1 MSSSYANKKGNE
13 YYANHSIEQ
22 KLVRVIANS
31 TDKRYYLFRNVLSSA
46 SVRECLKVVAEI
58 SHRHLSSIEQGG
70 RKFDATAESPNSRNL
85 QEIVRASD
93 VFFQQ
98 RRSKSATT
106 KQQQEEMKL
115 PTFYLTVAAKLGI
128 KNARLGPTER
138 LIVHDPSLKV
148 CYLFFYND

>member
-31 TDKRYYLFRNVLSSA
+31 TDERYYLFRNVLSTA
-46 SVRECLKVVAEI
+46 SVRECLNVVAEI
-58 SHRHLSSIEQGG
+58 PHRRLSSIEQGG
-70 RKFDATAESPNSRNL
+70 RKFDATAESDNSRKL

-98 RRSKSATT
+98 RRSKSAT

-128 KNARLGPTER
+128 EKACLGPTDR

-148 CYLFFYND
+148 CYLFFFYND